1 MSKVHE
7 LRRKLDEAKER
18 SSRLHRY
25 KPSDMTVAA
34 HSLACA
40 AARLAVAAAD
50 YSLTEAIIEEASAH
64 GGVEAS
70 TEMEVETDEG
80 RVETVRGH
88 GLVIPATDTRDGVS
102 YLLATEGEPTE
113 RQRFALEDALY
124 GEAVAS

>member
-1 MSKVHE
+1 MSKTHEAQQKKERLESE
-7 LRRKLDEAKER
+7 LRRF
-18 SSRLHRY
+18 STY
-25 KPSDMTVAA
+25 KPLEMSVAA
-34 HSLACA
+34 HSLALAKLRVEVAQA
-40 AARLAVAAAD
+40 AYEHILAIV
-50 YSLTEAIIEEASAH
+50 EEAQTK

-88 GLVIPATDTRDGVS
+88 GLVIPATDSTDGVS